1 MVRDLDIAAPD
12 PRGGRRL
19 EIVVDGLPLVGGA
32 QFAVDTTLVSIPWSS
47 GLRWRSSGPSEAAQ
61 GKNPPEIYPPQARAR
76 LVVLASEVAGR
87 RVEQAWRLRW
97 WTMLSC
103 AVARTFAASL
113 LGMRSS
119 RSPSAV

>member
-12 PRGGRRL
+12 PRDGRRL

-76 LVVLASEVAGR
+76 LVVLASEGIFAGHAVQPKPFR
-87 RVEQAWRLRW
+87 RLMRW
-97 WTMLSC
+97 CVTTAIQVGLSEL
-103 AVARTFAASL
+103 ARDFDCC
-113 LGMRSS
+113 
-119 RSPSAV
+119 